1 MQHFELKGTTR
12 KVGNKAVIKAFRRE
26 GLVPC
31 NLYGLGMDN
40 VLFTVN
46 AKELK
51 VLTDTPKSYIV
62 DLVLDGGKPQTAIL
76 HELQWHPVT
85 DACLHVDFLAV
96 NETKPI
102 AISVPLVIEG
112 HAKGVQQGGKF
123 YQNARSLKVSALMK
137 DLPDELD
144 VDITQPRPRQAHQGR
159 RPQVTVSSRLR
170 QGHHH
175 LRRQDHAQCYCGC
188 CGGVNPT
195 PPCQRSYL
203 VVGLGNIGAEYARTR
218 HNIGFMMLDAWAQAS
233 NVVFPWSATAPLRR
247 FRTRE
252 GTSPC

>member
-31 NLYGLGMDN
+31 NLYGLGMEN

-51 VLTDTPKSYIV
+51 ALTDTPKSFIV
-62 DLVLDGGKPQTAIL
+62 DLVLDDAKKAQTAVL

-96 NETKPI
+96 DEKKPI
-102 AISVPLVIEG
+102 AISVPLVIAG

-123 YQNARSLKVSALMK
+123 YQNARSIKVSAAMK
-137 DLPDELD
+137 DLPDEVT
-144 VDITQPRPRQAHQGR
+144 VDITDLGLDKRIKAGDIQLKNVAVVSDKDTIICGVKTTRN
-159 RPQVTVSSRLR
+159 VT
-170 QGHHH
+170 
-175 LRRQDHAQCYCGC
+175 A
-188 CGGVNPT
+188 
-195 PPCQRSYL
+195 
-203 VVGLGNIGAEYARTR
+203 AA
-218 HNIGFMMLDAWAQAS
+218 
-233 NVVFPWSATAPLRR
+233 AT
-247 FRTRE
+247 E
-252 GTSPC
+252 E

>member
-31 NLYGLGMDN
+31 NLYGLGMEN

-51 VLTDTPKSYIV
+51 ALTDTPKSFIV
-62 DLVLDGGKPQTAIL
+62 DLILDGAKTAQTAVL

-96 NETKPI
+96 NDKKPI

-123 YQNARSLKVSALMK
+123 YQNARSIKVSALMK
-137 DLPDELD
+137 DLPDE
-144 VDITQPRPRQAHQGR
+144 
-159 RPQVTVSSRLR
+159 VTVNISDLGLDKRIKAGDIQLKNVAVVS
-170 QGHHH
+170 
-175 LRRQDHAQCYCGC
+175 DKDTIICG
-188 CGGVNPT
+188 VKT
-195 PPCQRSYL
+195 
-203 VVGLGNIGAEYARTR
+203 TR
-218 HNIGFMMLDAWAQAS
+218 
-233 NVVFPWSATAPLRR
+233 NVTVAAT
-247 FRTRE
+247 E
-252 GTSPC
+252 E

>member
-31 NLYGLGMDN
+31 NLYGLGMEN

-51 VLTDTPKSYIV
+51 ALTDTPKSFIV
-62 DLVLDGGKPQTAIL
+62 DLILDGAKKAQTAVL

-96 NETKPI
+96 NDKKPI

-123 YQNARSLKVSALMK
+123 YQNARSIKVSALMK
-137 DLPDELD
+137 DLPDEVK
-144 VDITQPRPRQAHQGR
+144 VDI
-159 RPQVTVSSRLR
+159 S
-170 QGHHH
+170 
-175 LRRQDHAQCYCGC
+175 
-188 CGGVNPT
+188 
-195 PPCQRSYL
+195 
-203 VVGLGNIGAEYARTR
+203 GLGLDKRIKAGDIQLKNVAVVSDKDTIICGVKTTRNVTAAAAE
-218 HNIGFMMLDAWAQAS
+218 
-233 NVVFPWSATAPLRR
+233 
-247 FRTRE
+247 E
-252 GTSPC
+252 

>member
-12 KVGNKAVIKAFRRE
+12 QVGNKAVIKAFRRE

-31 NLYGLGMDN
+31 NLYGLGMEN

-51 VLTDTPKSYIV
+51 ALTDTPKSFIV
-62 DLVLDGGKPQTAIL
+62 DLILDGAKKAQTAVL

-96 NETKPI
+96 NDKKPI

-123 YQNARSLKVSALMK
+123 YQNARSIKVSALMK
-137 DLPDELD
+137 DLPDE
-144 VDITQPRPRQAHQGR
+144 
-159 RPQVTVSSRLR
+159 VTVNISDLGLDKRIKAGDIQLKNVAVVS
-170 QGHHH
+170 
-175 LRRQDHAQCYCGC
+175 DKDTIICG
-188 CGGVNPT
+188 VKT
-195 PPCQRSYL
+195 
-203 VVGLGNIGAEYARTR
+203 TR
-218 HNIGFMMLDAWAQAS
+218 
-233 NVVFPWSATAPLRR
+233 NVTVAAT
-247 FRTRE
+247 E
-252 GTSPC
+252 E

>member
-31 NLYGLGMDN
+31 NLYGLGMEN

-51 VLTDTPKSYIV
+51 ALTDTPKSYIV
-62 DLVLDGGKPQTAIL
+62 DLVLDGAKKAQTAVL

-96 NETKPI
+96 GDKKPI

-123 YQNARSLKVSALMK
+123 YQNARSIKVSALMK
-137 DLPDELD
+137 DLPDE
-144 VDITQPRPRQAHQGR
+144 
-159 RPQVTVSSRLR
+159 VTVNISDLGLDKRIKAGDLQLKNVSVVS
-170 QGHHH
+170 
-175 LRRQDHAQCYCGC
+175 DKDTIICG
-188 CGGVNPT
+188 VKT
-195 PPCQRSYL
+195 
-203 VVGLGNIGAEYARTR
+203 TR
-218 HNIGFMMLDAWAQAS
+218 
-233 NVVFPWSATAPLRR
+233 NVTVAAT
-247 FRTRE
+247 E
-252 GTSPC
+252 E

>member
-31 NLYGLGMDN
+31 NLYGLGMEN

-51 VLTDTPKSYIV
+51 ALTDTPKSYIV
-62 DLVLDGGKPQTAIL
+62 DLVLDGAKKAQTAVL

-96 NETKPI
+96 GDKKPI

-123 YQNARSLKVSALMK
+123 YQNARSIKVSALMK
-137 DLPDELD
+137 DLPDEVK
-144 VDITQPRPRQAHQGR
+144 VDITPLGLDKRIKAGDIQIKNVAVVSDKDTIICGVKTTRN
-159 RPQVTVSSRLR
+159 VTV
-170 QGHHH
+170 
-175 LRRQDHAQCYCGC
+175 AA
-188 CGGVNPT
+188 
-195 PPCQRSYL
+195 
-203 VVGLGNIGAEYARTR
+203 AE
-218 HNIGFMMLDAWAQAS
+218 
-233 NVVFPWSATAPLRR
+233 
-247 FRTRE
+247 E
-252 GTSPC
+252 

>member
-31 NLYGLGMDN
+31 NLYGLGMEN

-51 VLTDTPKSYIV
+51 ALTDTPKSYIV
-62 DLVLDGGKPQTAIL
+62 DLVLDGAKKAQTAVL

-96 NETKPI
+96 GDKKPI

-123 YQNARSLKVSALMK
+123 YQNARSIKVSALMK
-137 DLPDELD
+137 DLPDE
-144 VDITQPRPRQAHQGR
+144 
-159 RPQVTVSSRLR
+159 VTVNISDLGLDKRIKAGDIQLKNVAVVS
-170 QGHHH
+170 
-175 LRRQDHAQCYCGC
+175 DKDTIICG
-188 CGGVNPT
+188 VKT
-195 PPCQRSYL
+195 
-203 VVGLGNIGAEYARTR
+203 TR
-218 HNIGFMMLDAWAQAS
+218 NVTAAAS
-233 NVVFPWSATAPLRR
+233 
-247 FRTRE
+247 E
-252 GTSPC
+252 E

>member
-31 NLYGLGMDN
+31 NLYGLGMEN

-51 VLTDTPKSYIV
+51 ALTDTPKSFIV
-62 DLVLDGGKPQTAIL
+62 DLVLDDAKKAQTAVL

-96 NETKPI
+96 DEKKPI
-102 AISVPLVIEG
+102 AISVPLVITG

-123 YQNARSLKVSALMK
+123 YQNARSIKVSAAMK
-137 DLPDELD
+137 DLPDEVT
-144 VDITQPRPRQAHQGR
+144 VDITDLGLDKRIKAGDIQLKNVAVVSDKDTIICGVKTTRN
-159 RPQVTVSSRLR
+159 VT
-170 QGHHH
+170 
-175 LRRQDHAQCYCGC
+175 AAA
-188 CGGVNPT
+188 
-195 PPCQRSYL
+195 
-203 VVGLGNIGAEYARTR
+203 AE
-218 HNIGFMMLDAWAQAS
+218 
-233 NVVFPWSATAPLRR
+233 
-247 FRTRE
+247 E
-252 GTSPC
+252 